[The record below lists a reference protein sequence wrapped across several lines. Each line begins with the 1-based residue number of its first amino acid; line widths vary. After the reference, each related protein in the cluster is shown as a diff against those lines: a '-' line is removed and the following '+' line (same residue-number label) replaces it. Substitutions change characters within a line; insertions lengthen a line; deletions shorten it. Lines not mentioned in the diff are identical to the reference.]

1 MLLFLFLFLSFLQ
14 VGFFSLGSDAGAQAL
29 LEHEAITLH
38 HWFSTAQMADLM
50 TLCRVLP
57 GGTAVNAA
65 TLCGSLSAMPR
76 FGFWG
81 GAGGSALALAALAL
95 PSFAWVWLFGRFQKS
110 QSHKQLFDCV
120 LTLLRPLIPG
130 LIVGAALIMCRADI
144 FGSASTTP
152 WELGVS
158 VFLFL
163 ATLIG
168 VGLCRFNAG
177 FMIVLCGLAGW
188 LLL

>member
-1 MLLFLFLFLSFLQ
+1 MLPLLFLFLSFFQ

-38 HWFSTAQMADLM
+38 HWLTPSQLADLM
-50 TLCRVLP
+50 TFCRVLP
-57 GGTAVNAA
+57 GGTAVNTAS
-65 TLCGSLSAMPR
+65 LCGTWPMITRL
-76 FGFWG
+76 GLWG
-81 GAGGSALALAALAL
+81 GVGDGALALTGLVL
-95 PSFAWVWLFGRFQKS
+95 PSFLWTSLVERFRKS
-110 QSHKQLFDCV
+110 QSHKDLVECV
-120 LTLLRPLIPG
+120 LTLLRPLVPG
-130 LIVGAALIMCRADI
+130 LIVGAALIMCQTDI
-144 FGSASTTP
+144 FGSATATP

-163 ATLIG
+163 ATLVG
-168 VGLCRFNAG
+168 VGVCRFNGG